1 MEFKETIEVV
11 GKALDVAGVAVIVG
25 GIVVA
30 TIAHVWGLR
39 GSNRREEYRRYRQG
53 VGRAILLGLEILVG
67 ADIIRT
73 VAVEPTFASAGV
85 LAIIVAIRTFLSFS
99 LEVELEG
106 RWPWQ
111 RQLRPSGSVGTDSRA
126 GH

>member
-1 MEFKETIEVV
+1 VEFQETIELV

-25 GIVVA
+25 GILVA
-30 TIAHVWGLR
+30 TVIHAGRLLR
-39 GSNRREEYRRYRQG
+39 DGAREQYRRYRQA

-73 VAVEPTFASAGV
+73 VAVDPTFASAGV

-111 RQLRPSGSVGTDSRA
+111 QRATTAGSVRA
-126 GH
+126 DREG